1 MVGKCIVR
9 TSWRE
14 IGVGCG
20 RFKQIH
26 QGQNKSTKILSP
38 NEGHIVLSYECV
50 LVLHSFTVTIFRT
63 CLAFSF
69 LAIIIIPGA
78 IIL

>member
-20 RFKQIH
+20 RFEQIH

-38 NEGHIVLSYECV
+38 NEGHIVLSYECG
-50 LVLHSFTVTIFRT
+50 LALHSFAVTALE
-63 CLAFSF
+63 LALNLDF
-69 LAIIIIPGA
+69 
-78 IIL
+78 